1 MFSEINKLLYSLI
14 RRFFIRLL
22 LKKGHSGYFAPVIFD
37 QRVDDL
43 FRNKETIWKQKIWA
57 QKRGFL
63 SDKLSYYGLT
73 EENYKDYLSDFDHWR
88 LYPLNERFS
97 HWIDDKLTMK
107 LILHPFSEHLPEYY
121 YFLYDNKIVKLSDL
135 PKGFEQSI
143 NGVINL
149 TKDKKTLAMK
159 LVYGSEGIGF
169 YKIEFIN
176 GDYLI
181 NNEITDENSLRMLI
195 ESWKKHS
202 VGYLIT
208 EYLFPHPDLKK
219 IWSKT
224 SNSLRLS
231 VIHHNNQQPQI
242 IGCFIKFGTEAT
254 GTVDNVSSG
263 GLFSMV
269 DLNTGYFNQGK
280 IVVGRNL
287 KDSPRHPNS
296 GRPIEGYIPFWKD
309 IKTKIIEICN
319 YLPEL
324 FYLGIDV
331 IITQDTFKIIEINSH
346 PIIKTLQSDTPI
358 YKNQFA
364 AAFLKIKLLRN
375 CQLAFEIID

>member
-1 MFSEINKLLYSLI
+1 MFSDINKLLYSLI
-14 RRFFIRLL
+14 RRFYIRRLI
-22 LKKGHSGYFAPVIFD
+22 KKGYSGYFAPIVFD

-43 FRNKETIWKQKIWA
+43 FRNKETTWKQKIWA

-73 EENYKDYLSDFDHWR
+73 EENYNDYLSDFDYWR

-107 LILHPFSEHLPEYY
+107 LILHPFSEHIPEYY
-121 YFLYDNKIVKLSDL
+121 YLMYDTKIVKLSDL

-149 TKDKKTLAMK
+149 IKDKKALAMK
-159 LVYGSEGIGF
+159 LVYGSKGIGF
-169 YKIEFIN
+169 YKIEFKN

-181 NNEITDENSLRMLI
+181 NNEITDENSLNMLI

-208 EYLFPHPDLKK
+208 EYLFPHSDLKK
-219 IWSKT
+219 IWPKT
-224 SNSLRLS
+224 SNTLRLN
-231 VIHHNNQQPQI
+231 VIRHNNQQPQI
-242 IGCFIKFGTEAT
+242 IGSLIRFGTETT
-254 GTVDNVSSG
+254 GTVDNVASG
-263 GLFSMV
+263 GIFSIV
-269 DLNTGYFNQGK
+269 DLNNGHFNQGK

-287 KDSPRHPNS
+287 KDSPKHPNS
-296 GRPIEGYIPFWKD
+296 GQPIEGYIPFWKD
-309 IKTKIIEICN
+309 IKSKIIEICD
-319 YLPEL
+319 YLSGL
-324 FYLGIDV
+324 CYLGIDV

-346 PIIKTLQSDTPI
+346 PFIKNIQSNTPI

-364 AAFLKIKLLRN
+364 AAFFKEKIAEKLPARLRN
-375 CQLAFEIID
+375 N